1 VVLKP
6 WRTYE
11 RQLVCGK
18 ICPLFCSKCPRF
30 SLEISENIPVPA
42 SNVTVKLTIS
52 NLVCLRTKFPM
63 SSSKNLLVIVAK
75 PQVYEKF
82 GTATTFD
89 LTFYKNIGLLYQ
101 KLHNFS
107 KIHNRDIN
115 KPTCRSRLTIS
126 RFRTVV
132 ISLRNAGYYRVF
144 LSLLFRAP
152 KRSRDIPGDPD
163 VLCDKAA
170 LTGRTIKGILQQAE
184 HWHNLFF
191 NSITFIQT

>member
-1 VVLKP
+1 VPLLECVIAFAFLTPFNFALQMPNCIFRSFSVRWKHNKCQYTRGSSVVVLKP

-75 PQVYEKF
+75 PKVYEKF

-89 LTFYKNIGLLYQ
+89 LTFYKNIW
-101 KLHNFS
+101 
-107 KIHNRDIN
+107 
-115 KPTCRSRLTIS
+115 PT
-126 RFRTVV
+126 V
-132 ISLRNAGYYRVF
+132 
-144 LSLLFRAP
+144 P
-152 KRSRDIPGDPD
+152 KT
-163 VLCDKAA
+163 AY
-170 LTGRTIKGILQQAE
+170 
-184 HWHNLFF
+184 FF
-191 NSITFIQT
+191 